1 MKPRIRSL
9 LILAFVFGFAS
20 CRETPSENSQEVD
33 ILESP
38 EETTIEE
45 VRKEADTSTVDSL
58 QTDTLQTEEQDTLST
73 EQ

>member
-1 MKPRIRSL
+1 MKLHIRSL
-9 LILAFVFGFAS
+9 LVLAFIFGFTS

-45 VRKEADTSTVDSL
+45 VREEADTSTVDTL
-58 QTDTLQTEEQDTLST
+58 QTDTLQTEEQDTLSV